1 MQIIQNIRDKGAAIV
16 IAVIAL
22 SLIGFILMDAQQGG
36 AQLFGGGMNND
47 IGSVNGES
55 ISNTEFAARV
65 KQLED
70 QEEQRSQQRPTG
82 TRIYQMRDQMWNQ
95 IVAERIF
102 FSETDK
108 LGIRF
113 TPKELT
119 ALLFS
124 SDQANPF
131 MQQGL
136 ADQTTGKLDIAR
148 AQEVWANIKKLKG
161 AQREAANAQIVEP
174 AKLGS
179 IVNKYSSLLSASA
192 YYPAWMQEKETAEAN
207 NFASINYVAIP
218 YSEISDSSI
227 QVSDADVTAYV
238 AKNKELFKQEAGRK
252 ISYIS
257 FSQLPNAADSQQAR
271 KLVEDLKAPFQA
283 DSNAKAFVARN
294 MSTIQF
300 QDEFLPKAKL
310 QTRQIDSILKYPAGI
325 VVGPLFE
332 NGMYVLAKVLGS
344 KELPDSAKARHILIS
359 MANEKGEEI
368 MPDSSAKKLA
378 DSILAAVKG
387 GADFAA
393 LASKYST
400 DPGSASKGGN
410 YDYFEYG
417 RMVPEFNEFVFTKPI
432 GNKDVVKTQFG
443 YHVIEVT
450 GQKDFKPAYKIAYLA
465 KDIIASEATINN
477 ASNEATK
484 ASAQKNAKALS
495 SYAAKNGLQITQ
507 VPTIVKENDFSAG
520 ALQDARNLIKWAF
533 DQKVGDVSEPLGVGD
548 AFIVATVDAEV
559 KEGTQDASTARSG
572 AEAIIRNQ
580 KKAEIIKTKLGAN
593 PTLESAAAAYNR
605 QVAVAGADSS
615 ITMASQMLNGI
626 GIEPKLIGAAFNKDY
641 QTKVSQAIA
650 GASAV
655 YLLKTIGIQPK
666 NTVSPEAAMAQAG
679 SRIAALRQQVGNW
692 YESLRKQASI
702 KDQRSK
708 FY

>member
-1 MQIIQNIRDKGAAIV
+1 MQIIQSIRDKGAAIV

-36 AQLFGGGMNND
+36 SKLFAGMNNN
-47 IGSVNGES
+47 IGSVNGKS
-55 ISNTEFAARV
+55 ISNNEFAARV

-95 IVAERIF
+95 MVAEKIF
-102 FSETDK
+102 YAEADK
-108 LGIRF
+108 LGITF
-113 TPKELT
+113 TGKELT
-119 ALLFS
+119 SLLFS

-192 YYPAWMQEKETAEAN
+192 YYPGWMQEKETAEAN

-257 FSQLPNAADSQQAR
+257 FSQLPNAADSLHAKKQA
-271 KLVEDLKAPFQA
+271 EDLKASFQA

-294 MSTIQF
+294 LSSIQF

-310 QTRQIDSILKYPAGI
+310 QTRQIDTILKYPAGT
-325 VVGPLFE
+325 VVGPFFE
-332 NGMYVLAKVLGS
+332 NGGYVIAKVLGS
-344 KELPDSAKARHILIS
+344 KELPDSAKARHILIA
-359 MANEKGEEI
+359 MANEKGEQI
-368 MPDSSAKKLA
+368 MADSTAKKLA

-393 LASKYST
+393 LAAKYST

-417 RMVPEFNEFVFTKPI
+417 RMVPEFNEFVFTKPV
-432 GNKDVVKTQFG
+432 GSKDVVKTQFG
-443 YHVIEVT
+443 YHIIEVT

-465 KDIIASEATINN
+465 KDVIASTETINN
-477 ASNEATK
+477 ASNAATK
-484 ASAQKNAKALS
+484 ASAEKNAKALA

-507 VPTIVKENDFSAG
+507 VPNIVKENDFSAG
-520 ALQDARNLIKWAF
+520 ALQDARNLVRWAF
-533 DQKVGDVSEPLGVGD
+533 EHKVGDVSEPLGVGD
-548 AFIVATVDAEV
+548 AFIVATVDADV
-559 KEGTQDASTARSG
+559 KEGTQDAATARSG

-580 KKAEIIKTKLGAN
+580 KKAAIIKTKLGAN
-593 PTLESAAAAYNR
+593 ATLESAAAAYNR
-605 QVAVAGADSS
+605 QVTLAGADSS
-615 ITMASQMLNGI
+615 ITLASQMVNGI
-626 GIEPKLIGAAFNKDY
+626 GIEPKLFGAAFNKDF
-641 QTKVSQAIA
+641 QTKVSPAIA

-655 YLLKTIGIQPK
+655 YLLKTVSIQPK
-666 NTVSPEAAMAQAG
+666 NTVSPEAAKAQA
-679 SRIAALRQQVGNW
+679 STRIATLRQQVGNW

-708 FY
+708 IY